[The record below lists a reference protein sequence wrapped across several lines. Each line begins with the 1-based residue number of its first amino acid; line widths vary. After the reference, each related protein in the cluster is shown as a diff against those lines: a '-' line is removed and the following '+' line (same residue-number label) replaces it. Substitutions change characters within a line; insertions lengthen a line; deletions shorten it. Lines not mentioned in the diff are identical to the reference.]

1 MIPTP
6 ANSISNPSLPPQR
19 SAFFGPLGLR
29 AGWSIA
35 IFLAF
40 TFLFASL
47 FGFLALAASGLRSEK
62 LAEQRTARRPQTQT
76 ETQHHPAP
84 TKAPT
89 LIHATDF
96 TLNDGSIFLALLL
109 STFAL
114 SLIERRSFTVYGINL
129 RSLPDLLPGALTGL
143 VSLSLLVFI
152 LRALHLLVFDARL
165 LFGRAA
171 YASGASWLLACLC
184 VGLMEEYLTRGFL
197 QYTLTRSLLNLGRRI
212 SPKHARAA
220 AFSLA
225 ALIMSLIFGAGH
237 LNNAGENPMGLV
249 MVFLA
254 GILFSYSLWRTGS
267 LWWAI
272 GFHCTW
278 DFAMNFLYGVPDS
291 GTLSFG
297 RLFQTH
303 PVGPNLL
310 SGGIDGPEGSV
321 LVIPTLFLVYL
332 ILRFTTRQAPQPP
345 LEPTPRLAV
354 QATSLNLT

>member
-1 MIPTP
+1 MIPNP
-6 ANSISNPSLPPQR
+6 ANATPGHSTPPNT
-19 SAFFGPLGLR
+19 SAFIGPLGLR
-29 AGWSIA
+29 AGWSIS
-35 IFLAF
+35 IFLAI
-40 TFLFASL
+40 TFILASL
-47 FGFLALAASGLRSEK
+47 FGFLAFAASGHLSQK
-62 LAEQRTARRPQTQT
+62 LAQQRSAHQTHEQPRPAT
-76 ETQHHPAP
+76 
-84 TKAPT
+84 TKAPA

-96 TLNDGSIFLALLL
+96 TLNDGSIFIALLF
-109 STFAL
+109 STFIL

-129 RSLPDLLPGALTGL
+129 RTLPNFLPGALTGL
-143 VSLSLLVFI
+143 VALSLLVFT
-152 LRALHLLVFDARL
+152 LRALHLLVFDSRL
-165 LFGRAA
+165 LFGRAI

-197 QYTLTRSLLNLGRRI
+197 QYTLTRGLLGLARRI
-212 SPKHARAA
+212 SPLHARAA

-225 ALIMSLIFGAGH
+225 ALIMSLVFGAGH

-254 GILFSYSLWRTGS
+254 GILFSYTLWRTGS

-332 ILRFTTRQAPQPP
+332 ALRFTTRQAPQPP
-345 LEPTPRLAV
+345 LEPHPHAV